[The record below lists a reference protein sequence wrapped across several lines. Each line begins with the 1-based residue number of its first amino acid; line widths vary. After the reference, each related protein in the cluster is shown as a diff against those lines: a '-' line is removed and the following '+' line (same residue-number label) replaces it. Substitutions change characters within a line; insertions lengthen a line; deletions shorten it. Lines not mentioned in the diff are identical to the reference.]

1 MAKKMTFS
9 TVRNCFKNKINAYQ
23 TLYAQTS
30 SGSHK
35 QGPTPAQ
42 LNTFGRWIEKGAQL
56 QKVTPT
62 QLNRWAG
69 TSRRNWTPNS
79 AKNCLASKWGKSC
92 IKAVTNNKTGGFLV
106 ATSSTRKGKPF
117 RFSSY

>member
-9 TVRNCFKNKINAYQ
+9 TVRNNFKNKINAY
-23 TLYAQTS
+23 
-30 SGSHK
+30 SGGSNK
-35 QGPTPAQ
+35 QGPTPSQ
-42 LNTFGRWIEKGAQL
+42 LNTFGRWIEKGARL

-69 TSRRNWTPNS
+69 TSRRNWTPTA

-117 RFSSY
+117 RFTSF